1 MELFEAFDHPE
12 ESLPK
17 PVHTRFKDGDGD
29 EEDENGVG
37 DAGPRERLRQS
48 EETIERLRAE
58 NILPA
63 RWARRPGVGW
73 GPCPSGRGRR
83 FHGAGTRCKLVSPP
97 PAGWE
102 AGVRVASAAPGP
114 RRRPPC
120 DPHPDSLL
128 PSPGPGPVFRVISD
142 SRNCSMVVDFLESPA
157 FIFFA
162 ARLVP
167 GVLSP
172 LCIGGCRLVRLRRR
186 PHVFFTYLC
195 ACLCRASGPKM

>member
-97 PAGWE
+97 RAGWE

-114 RRRPPC
+114 RRRPPG

-128 PSPGPGPVFRVISD
+128 PSPGPGPVFRVISG
-142 SRNCSMVVDFLESPA
+142 SRPLLDGRLSGVARLHFLCS
-157 FIFFA
+157 
-162 ARLVP
+162 RLVP
-167 GVLSP
+167 AVLLP
-172 LCIGGCRLVRLRRR
+172 LCIGGDRLVRLRRR
-186 PHVFFTYLC
+186 PHVFVTYLC
-195 ACLCRASGPKM
+195 VCLCRASGPKM